1 MKQLLTILLLGLCP
15 MLWGQIEHKY
25 IPDRNTKSDYQN
37 LNLTSGFKYIK
48 TGRKLKYIGNAC
60 LITGSIMVID
70 SRYTFDR
77 SLRNTGILVLAAGVA
92 TNFVGEGF
100 QVEGYNRLHLGFF
113 QLRIDIGRIKEN
125 QK

>member
-37 LNLTSGFKYIK
+37 INLTSGFQYIK
-48 TGRKLKYIGNAC
+48 TGRHFKYVSTAC
-60 LITGSIMVID
+60 LITGGMMVID
-70 SRYTFDR
+70 SRYT
-77 SLRNTGILVLAAGVA
+77 LNRNTRNAGIAILAASTA
-92 TNFVGEGF
+92 TYLIGEGF

-113 QLRIDIGRIKEN
+113 QLRIDIGKIKEK